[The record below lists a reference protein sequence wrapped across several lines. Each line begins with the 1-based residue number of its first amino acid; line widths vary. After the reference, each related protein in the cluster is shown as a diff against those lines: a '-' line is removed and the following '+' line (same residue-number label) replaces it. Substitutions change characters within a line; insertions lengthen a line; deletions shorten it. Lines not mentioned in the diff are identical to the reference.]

1 MLIHAEETGQVSGVT
16 PVAVEVGDDPTT
28 VVEVAFM
35 TCQLMQC
42 TLGGTS
48 VEQPQNYLQ
57 KVLKRPSFTSSLLL
71 ALKLCRYPLGQSR
84 HSHDH

>member
-1 MLIHAEETGQVSGVT
+1 VSGVT

-48 VEQPQNYLQ
+48 VEQPQNYL
-57 KVLKRPSFTSSLLL
+57 
-71 ALKLCRYPLGQSR
+71 
-84 HSHDH
+84 